1 MTNPVF
7 RLLLII
13 LLIFHIARLHAQIQL
28 RPLPMQGFEQRI
40 DAYVRNMEIVDT
52 HEHLMPQESVK
63 DGTMLDFMLLLH
75 HYADDDIKSAGLN
88 KAIFAELLTDKY
100 SVIEKWEIVKPYWEA
115 SKNTA
120 YGRVV
125 LLAIDELY
133 GISELSDATVEEVS
147 AKIKAAYDGPWYDE
161 VLKKRAI
168 IKYAIMDV
176 GSTRLDDS
184 MFRYVEKFDE
194 FIRIHSKEDIM
205 KIGGKYRL
213 DVSTFELFDKAL
225 EAAFDQAVARN
236 IVGVKSAL
244 AYHRILHYENVSEQV
259 AGKVFNWVMSD
270 SGSQALDFEIVK
282 PLQDYMMHR
291 IIQLARKH
299 GLPMQ
304 FHTGLQAGDGNIIS
318 NANPSHLNNL
328 FLQYRDVR
336 FLLMHGAYPYGG
348 ELSALAKNFQNVY
361 IDMCWMYIISPSYS
375 ERYLHEWLETVPAN
389 KIMAFGG
396 DYHNVENT
404 LGHALMARA
413 VISKVLVEKVRTAY
427 LTEDEAIEIAN
438 WILHDNPIAFFGI
451 E

>member
-1 MTNPVF
+1 MTSPVF
-7 RLLLII
+7 RLFLIVLLT
-13 LLIFHIARLHAQIQL
+13 FPIACLHAQIQL
-28 RPLPMQGFEQRI
+28 RPLPKQGFEQRI
-40 DAYVRNMEIVDT
+40 DTYVRNLEIVDT

-63 DGTMLDFMLLLH
+63 HSSMLDFMLLLH

-88 KAIFAELLTDKY
+88 KTIFAELLTDKY
-100 SVIEKWEIVKPYWEA
+100 SVKEKWEIVKPYWEA

-125 LLAIDELY
+125 LLSIDELY
-133 GISELSDATVEEVS
+133 GIGELSDATVEEVS
-147 AKIKAAYDGPWYDE
+147 AKIKTSYDGPWYDE
-161 VLKKRAI
+161 VLKKKAK

-176 GSTRLDDS
+176 GNTRLKDP

-194 FIRIHSKEDIM
+194 FIRIHSREDIM
-205 KIGGKYRL
+205 KIGEKYRL

-225 EAAFDQAVARN
+225 ESAFDQAVARN

-244 AYHRILHYENVSEQV
+244 AYHRILYYEDVSEKV
-259 AGKVFNWVMSD
+259 AGKVFNWVMGD

-291 IIQLARKH
+291 IIQLAGKH

-304 FHTGLQAGDGNIIS
+304 FHTGLQAGDGNIIA

-348 ELSALAKNFQNVY
+348 ELSALAKNFQNVF

-404 LGHALMARA
+404 FGHALMARA
-413 VISKVLVEKVRTAY
+413 VVSKVLVEKVRTGY
-427 LTEDEAIEIAN
+427 LTEDEAMEIAR
-438 WILHDNPIAFFGI
+438 WILRDNAISYFKI